1 MRTTAMKNLPSLAF
15 ACALLIAGNSVQ
27 AAETFSILQDKPELT
42 DIDLGEDGASHGDI
56 LAFEASFTAE
66 DGAKGIMNGFIT
78 TVDIPA
84 GADEAFFDRIAD
96 IVLDF
101 GGIDTLVV
109 GGKSVYGSGD
119 GEMNVDAPQVR
130 AVTGGTGRFIG
141 ASGQMTTTRRDAGHY
156 EHKIELVD

>member
-1 MRTTAMKNLPSLAF
+1 MRNLPSLAF
-15 ACALLIAGNSVQ
+15 ACALLIAGTSVQ

-42 DIDLGEDGASHGDI
+42 VIDLGEDGSSHGDI
-56 LAFEASFTAE
+56 LAFEASFTGE
-66 DGAKGIMNGFIT
+66 DGAKGIMSGLIT
-78 TVDIPA
+78 TVDIPT
-84 GADEAFFDRIAD
+84 GTDEVFFDRIAD

-109 GGKSVYGSGD
+109 GGKAVYVSGD

-156 EHKIELVD
+156 EHKIELLD